1 MPEQT
6 QKKIISIAE
15 QLKNETDENKQQELK
30 RKLPTRML
38 QCWIDEGLPRDD
50 ENAHDNGTVIIDV
63 DHLTRPAREIWE
75 DGLKEKVMALN
86 PILFEISIRENGFHG
101 WFVRPVGMTIEE
113 AQIYF
118 CEKLGFSAER
128 DKNVKNISRALYCVP
143 PANILHIDYDMMF
156 GDKPL
161 PTPIV
166 PTEEELEAVREI
178 ANSPSPK
185 SSAKSEEIE
194 EEKEK
199 EEDGREYPTEYRDG
213 ITFAAIRDEL
223 LRLNPDLQLDASGE
237 PMEGCRNTAEVYL
250 ASQLKYIT
258 DGNVNWLKQIIPN
271 YTGDEKEWLNALKSA
286 EKYPIQHQM
295 SSKLREAIKNLT
307 EKASGYS
314 EDSDSTENSLPKRP
328 AKLPKMID
336 VCTQVVPDVCKDY
349 IAHAVIPLFA
359 NYLSDVKVWHPDNSL
374 KAMFYYCIVVAP
386 SESGKEAIKTLQ
398 EVIMDE
404 IKQSDRHWREE
415 LAEYSKEEKRTRNN
429 KSDERPE
436 FPEGL
441 HIQWLASSLTAAAF
455 LLRTQWCRQAGNK
468 SVYTY
473 YPEIDALKGLE
484 TNGFKD
490 FTTIIRNAF
499 DNEEIG
505 RECATSDGLT
515 GQEKIAWNF
524 NGSTTPE
531 NYQFFKGWG
540 GNGTAGRIDFVT
552 ILPDPLQK
560 KFKYLRVD
568 DEKKE
573 ELKKVLQPYIDNLK
587 AAKGNLE
594 CPEAL
599 ELAERMED
607 YIDERKNLYDD
618 LAAKYM
624 GNRCKI
630 IAFRIAM
637 LLWIANGQEWT
648 KEIEELSWWCMEYGL
663 AVKNLL
669 FSDQLQDLEKKSRRI
684 SSNGI
689 PGRKGILEMLP
700 NEGFTDN
707 DFFQAKKKHFNFM
720 GNLKEAQLALNVLKS
735 RGNVIKNEEGKWF
748 KSDKYLRQ
756 HGQSA

>member
-6 QKKIISIAE
+6 QKKIISIGE
-15 QLKNETDENKQQELK
+15 QLKNETDKNKQQELK
-30 RKLPTRML
+30 QKLPTRML
-38 QCWIDEGLPRDD
+38 QCWIDEGLTRDD

-63 DHLTRPAREIWE
+63 DHLGRPAREIWE
-75 DGLKEKVMALN
+75 DGLREKVMALN

-113 AQIYF
+113 AQIFF

-128 DKNVKNISRALYCVP
+128 DKSVHNISRALYCVP